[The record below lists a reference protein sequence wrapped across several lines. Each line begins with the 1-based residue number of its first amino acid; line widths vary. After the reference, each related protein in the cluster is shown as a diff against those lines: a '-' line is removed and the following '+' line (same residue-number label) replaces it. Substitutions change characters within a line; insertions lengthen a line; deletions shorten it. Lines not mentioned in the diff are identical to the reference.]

1 MSAMTGG
8 EAIVGQLLR
17 HGVDTVFGLPG
28 AQTYGLFDALHQNQ
42 DKIRVIGARHEQAC
56 AYMAMGYARATGRP
70 GVCTVVPGPGI
81 LNASAALLTAFGVNA
96 PVLALTGQVPRAF
109 FGRGRGHLHEMP
121 DQLGTVR
128 GFTKW
133 ADRIE
138 YPAEAPERISEAFRQ
153 MTSGRRGP
161 AVLETFWD
169 AFTEKG
175 EIAFVDPLPP
185 LPNPPVDPDAIEAA
199 IRLIAG
205 ARAPMIF
212 VGGGAVDAGD
222 GILDL
227 AHRLEAP
234 VVSFRNGRGI
244 VSDAD
249 DFGHNLFSAHK
260 LWPETDLVIAFG
272 TRLEILEWRW
282 SGAPKGLKTIRVDID
297 PAEFRRYPCDV
308 NILAD
313 AAEGVAALNAAAP
326 RASIGG
332 SGRTARSIATKVEAR
347 AEAEAAVQPQ
357 IGYLDVMRDLLGE
370 DGILVDDLSQVGFAS
385 WYGYPVHRPR
395 SYISSGYQGTL
406 GSGYGTALG
415 AKVAC
420 PDRPVVSICGDGG
433 FMFAVQEMATAV
445 QYNIA
450 LPVIVFNN
458 SSYGNV
464 RRDQI
469 TAFDGHVIGADL
481 HNPDFVKLAESFGMR
496 GARVGTPEALR
507 PVLERAL
514 GDNAPSLIEVQIEPG
529 SEGNPWPFIQ
539 RAMPA

>member
-1 MSAMTGG
+1 MSTMTGG

-28 AQTYGLFDALHQNQ
+28 AQTYGLFDALHQRQ
-42 DKIRVIGARHEQAC
+42 DHIRVIGARHEQAC
-56 AYMAMGYARATGRP
+56 AYMATGYARASGRP
-70 GVCTVVPGPGI
+70 GVCSVVPGPGI

-138 YPAEAPERISEAFRQ
+138 YPAQAPQRIAEAFRQ
-153 MTSGRRGP
+153 ITSGRNGP

-169 AFTEKG
+169 TFTEKG
-175 EIAFVDPLPP
+175 EIEFADPLPP
-185 LPNPPVDPDAIEAA
+185 VPNPPVDPDAIADA

-212 VGGGAVDAGD
+212 VGGGAAEAGD

-227 AHRLEAP
+227 ARRLEAP
-234 VVSFRNGRGI
+234 VVSLRNGRGI
-244 VSDAD
+244 VSETD
-249 DFGHNLFSAHK
+249 DLGHNLFSAHK

-282 SGAPKGLKTIRVDID
+282 SGLPEGLKTIRVDID

-313 AAEGVAALNAAAP
+313 AVEGVAELNAAAE
-326 RASIGG
+326 RASISG
-332 SGRTARSIATKVEAR
+332 SGRTARSIAAKAEAR

-357 IGYLDVMRDLLGE
+357 LGYLDVMRDLLGE

-385 WYGYPVHRPR
+385 WFGYPVYKPR

-406 GSGYGTALG
+406 GSGYGMALG

-420 PDRPVVSICGDGG
+420 PDRPVVSVCGDGG

-458 SSYGNV
+458 SAFGNV

-481 HNPDFVKLAESFGMR
+481 HNPDFVKLAESFGMH
-496 GARVGTPEALR
+496 GVRVGTPEALR
-507 PVLERAL
+507 PELERAL
-514 GDNAPSLIEVQIEPG
+514 ANNAPSMIEVQIEPG
-529 SEGNPWPFIQ
+529 SEGNPWPFIH
-539 RAMPA
+539 RTLPG